1 MGEKEPQ
8 PREKDIPHAK
18 VVQKKESKNGWIGLD
33 SQGIWANV
41 DICIPFLRLRFFF
54 PLSKSNTIS
63 VTSPLLAGIG
73 LSNDVVL

>member
-18 VVQKKESKNGWIGLD
+18 VVQKKESKNGWIGFD

-54 PLSKSNTIS
+54 PFLNPILY
-63 VTSPLLAGIG
+63 LLR
-73 LSNDVVL
+73 LHY